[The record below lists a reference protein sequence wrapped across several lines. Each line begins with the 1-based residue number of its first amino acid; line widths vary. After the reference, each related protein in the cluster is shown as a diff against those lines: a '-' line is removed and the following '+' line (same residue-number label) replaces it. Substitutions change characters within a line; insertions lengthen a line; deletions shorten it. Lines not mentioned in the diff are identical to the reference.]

1 MKKIVL
7 LFAIFISCNNINH
20 LKKEDDLVTLSVPI
34 GERIITKYNF
44 PEKWRNIQEF
54 DDNNSLFS
62 IENVSEKGY
71 DTLSYFLSLN
81 SYNLY
86 NTLKIK
92 SKAIK
97 LPDYESN
104 VLLNLYDNFVK
115 LDSAYY
121 IATLGKQSNYN
132 INLYKN
138 GYKYKELLGTN
149 QEFSSF
155 DYLVLV
161 TESMKNI
168 PIDYKIVYYTNF
180 NDIISYHRFFYIDKD
195 FTITIKDFIQDELYT
210 QSFKNKTFKIN
221 QEGFFIREK
230 NN

>member
-1 MKKIVL
+1 MNFELGTSYKLAPAGGKR
-7 LFAIFISCNNINH
+7 
-20 LKKEDDLVTLSVPI
+20 EDDLVTLSVPI

-62 IENVSEKGY
+62 MENVSEKGY

-138 GYKYKELLGTN
+138 GDKYKELLGTN

>member
-1 MKKIVL
+1 M
-7 LFAIFISCNNINH
+7 
-20 LKKEDDLVTLSVPI
+20 
-34 GERIITKYNF
+34 
-44 PEKWRNIQEF
+44 
-54 DDNNSLFS
+54 
-62 IENVSEKGY
+62 ENVSEKGY

-138 GYKYKELLGTN
+138 GDKYKELLGTN